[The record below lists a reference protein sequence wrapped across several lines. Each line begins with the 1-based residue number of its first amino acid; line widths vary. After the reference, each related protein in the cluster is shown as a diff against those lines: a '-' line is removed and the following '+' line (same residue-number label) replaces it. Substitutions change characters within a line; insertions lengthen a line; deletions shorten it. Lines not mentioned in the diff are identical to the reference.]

1 MPTDEHQLKA
11 EWGDLGTRFSG
22 SSCAALVSAL
32 PAQCPWLC
40 LLVLVFVST
49 GCHAPLTM
57 WLLPALPR
65 LARSPC
71 DPPPSKAA
79 CPPRPTVGSG
89 PCRGTRW
96 PCPCTASLGLVVCV
110 CLGMLLPPFSGVFIW
125 FLFFE

>member
-11 EWGDLGTRFSG
+11 EWGDLGTRFIG
-22 SSCAALVSAL
+22 SSCATLVSAL

-49 GCHAPLTM
+49 GCHAPLTV

-65 LARSPC
+65 LAWSPR
-71 DPPPSKAA
+71 DPSPSKAA
-79 CPPRPTVGSG
+79 CPPRPSAWVLAGAPGG
-89 PCRGTRW
+89 PARALPAW
-96 PCPCTASLGLVVCV
+96 ASWCVSVSVCS
-110 CLGMLLPPFSGVFIW
+110 CLPSSGVFIW

>member
-1 MPTDEHQLKA
+1 MPPDEHQLKA
-11 EWGDLGTRFSG
+11 EWGGLGTRFSG
-22 SSCAALVSAL
+22 SSCATLVSAL

-49 GCHAPLTM
+49 GCHAPLTV

-65 LARSPC
+65 LAPSPR

-79 CPPRPTVGSG
+79 CPPRPTVSLG
-89 PCRGTRW
+89 PCRGARW

-110 CLGMLLPPFSGVFIW
+110 CLGMLLPPFLWCIHLVS
-125 FLFFE
+125 FL